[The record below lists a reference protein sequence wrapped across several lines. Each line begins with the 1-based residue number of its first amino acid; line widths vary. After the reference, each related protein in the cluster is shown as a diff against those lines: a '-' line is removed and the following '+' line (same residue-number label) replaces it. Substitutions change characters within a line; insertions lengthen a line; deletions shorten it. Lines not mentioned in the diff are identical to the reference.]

1 MTLPDIGQQAVKTGP
16 DRNDSS
22 QLALDDGELSKN
34 LRDGNSVIVARH
46 AKCRVDFLILDRRF
60 QHHPV
65 R

>member
-46 AKCRVDFLILDRRF
+46 AKRRVNLLVFDRWF
-60 QHHPV
+60 QHHAV
-65 R
+65 